1 MIRPFFEEMTIKH
14 SSILSTIDKGARMFA
29 ENLMVQSFH
38 WIDSQNSFY
47 ILENW
52 SLLEHQISHSTV
64 VQKDDLQ
71 KSYF

>member
-1 MIRPFFEEMTIKH
+1 
-14 SSILSTIDKGARMFA
+14 
-29 ENLMVQSFH
+29 MVQSFH

-64 VQKDDLQ
+64 VQRWSSKKLFLTVFQNPIEKKISEEDLLG
-71 KSYF
+71 